1 MHRIHVAT
9 LLLAAALFIV
19 LPASAA
25 NTITFDPAS
34 VTVSPGSTASFTMRV
49 DSLPGGL
56 AGYDGNISIGDPN
69 VAVITAVTYPSWA
82 ILNQTEGGL
91 PSGRVRLRRVDLGMV
106 VGTNAANIDL
116 ATITVQGNSAGA
128 TTLTLADA
136 RLDADGGAMIAPL
149 AAPVSITVP
158 GTGSVSTTTSS
169 GSGSSTGGGGGGGGT
184 SYEAVPVGRYT
195 LQETAVQ
202 PAATSSV
209 TQTLTVPG
217 TGSVST
223 TTSSGSTGGGGG
235 GSSPAA
241 AVTSQNTPP
250 PATTSPNPG
259 MPALPLTWI
268 AGGVVVLVIIACVVY
283 LMVVKKI

>member
-9 LLLAAALFIV
+9 LLLAAALFLV

-34 VTVSPGSTASFTMRV
+34 VTVSPGSTASFTMRI

-56 AGYDGNISIGDPN
+56 AGYDGNISIGDLN

-82 ILNQTEGGL
+82 ILNSTGDGL
-91 PSGRVRLRRVDLGMV
+91 PSGHVRLSGVDIGRV
-106 VGTNAANIDL
+106 VGPSAANIDL
-116 ATITVQGNSAGA
+116 ATITVQGNSAGT
-128 TTLTLADA
+128 TTLTLTDA
-136 RLDADGGAMIAPL
+136 RLDADGGEMIAPL

-169 GSGSSTGGGGGGGGT
+169 SSSGGT
-184 SYEAVPVGRYT
+184 SSGSGGTPYEPVPVSRYT
-195 LQETAVQ
+195 LAGTAVQ
-202 PAATSSV
+202 PAATSSI

-217 TGSVST
+217 TGSVGT
-223 TTSSGSTGGGGG
+223 TTGTGSNSGG
-235 GSSPAA
+235 GSGGSGSPAA
-241 AVTSQNTPP
+241 AVTSQNTPL

-268 AGGVVVLVIIACVVY
+268 AGGVVVLVIIALVMY
-283 LMVVKKI
+283 LTMAKKI